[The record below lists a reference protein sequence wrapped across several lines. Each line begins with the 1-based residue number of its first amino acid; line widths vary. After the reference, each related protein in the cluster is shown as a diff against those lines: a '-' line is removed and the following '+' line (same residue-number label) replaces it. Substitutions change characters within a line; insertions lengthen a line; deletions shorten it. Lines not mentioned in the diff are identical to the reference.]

1 MNLTETKKI
10 LVQVAAIDNRKLNDD
25 VANAW
30 HGIIGFMPYE
40 IAVEALRLAQQDVSV
55 KYLEPRHIVGWAK
68 EAAFRLDREKPKPVE
83 TTQGIPEPTCKHGEK
98 LLTCKPCCKELSD
111 RSDMTTPQLLV
122 YAKQN
127 IWG

>member
-30 HGIIGFMPYE
+30 HVIIGFMPYE

-68 EAAFRLDREKPKPVE
+68 EAAFRLDRDKPKPVE
-83 TTQGIPEPTCKHGEK
+83 SSHGIPEPTCKHGDK
-98 LLTCKPCCKELSD
+98 LLSCKPCCKDLSE
-111 RSDMTTPQLLV
+111 RSHMTTPQLLV

-127 IWG
+127 IWA